1 MPGPKLRPEP
11 VPLAKDADG
20 AIRVGGTRVTLDT
33 VVDAFR
39 EGATPEE
46 ILQQYP
52 ALQLADVYAAISY
65 YLRHRREVEACLR
78 VRDAEA
84 DEVRRENEERFPSS
98 GLRERL
104 LRRRSKAR

>member
-1 MPGPKLRPEP
+1 MAGPKLRPEP
-11 VPLAKDADG
+11 VPLAKDGDG

-33 VVDAFR
+33 IVEAFR

-65 YLRHRREVEACLR
+65 YLRHQGEVEGYLQVREEQAMGIR
-78 VRDAEA
+78 V
-84 DEVRRENEERFPSS
+84 ENERRSPSV

-104 LRRRSKAR
+104 LNRRARRR